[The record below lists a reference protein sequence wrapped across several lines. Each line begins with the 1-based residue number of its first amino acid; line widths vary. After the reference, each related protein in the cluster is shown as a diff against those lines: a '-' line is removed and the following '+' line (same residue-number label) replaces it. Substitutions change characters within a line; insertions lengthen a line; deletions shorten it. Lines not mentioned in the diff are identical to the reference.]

1 MRALSDWLE
10 AYGESHQNPI
20 NQKIH
25 KVAVPGIY
33 LSVVGLIW
41 SIPQLSILGF
51 SSTGFG
57 ALSFRF
63 GSFTSVYL
71 SVCS

>member
-1 MRALSDWLE
+1 MKNSNYEYKQLSNTADWLE

-33 LSVVGLIW
+33 LS
-41 SIPQLSILGF
+41 
-51 SSTGFG
+51 
-57 ALSFRF
+57 
-63 GSFTSVYL
+63 
-71 SVCS
+71 